1 MSNLN
6 KFLQAKH
13 DYTAKTSDVNRSLAF
28 AGIAVVWIFKD
39 FGQSQ
44 DQPQTILPSFLL
56 WPLFLFML
64 SLALDLFQYAIASLI
79 WTMFYRRSE
88 KNIQKGFINDTDI
101 GASRWNYRII
111 DAFFWLKIT
120 SLLAGYFLLLSELLE
135 MI

>member
-1 MSNLN
+1 
-6 KFLQAKH
+6 
-13 DYTAKTSDVNRSLAF
+13 
-28 AGIAVVWIFKD
+28 
-39 FGQSQ
+39 
-44 DQPQTILPSFLL
+44 
-56 WPLFLFML
+56 ML